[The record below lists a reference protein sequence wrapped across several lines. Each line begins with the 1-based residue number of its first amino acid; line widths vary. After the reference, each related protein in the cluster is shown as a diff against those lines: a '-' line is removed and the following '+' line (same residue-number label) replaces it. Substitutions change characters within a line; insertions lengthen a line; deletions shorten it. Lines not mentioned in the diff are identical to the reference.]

1 MKANADNDARFV
13 MPPVRRK
20 ADGSPRRV
28 GFELEFAG
36 LGIDETSKTV
46 ADSLGADLDRT
57 TNAEHVVEDPE
68 LGKFAIEIDWHFLKD
83 RARFEEQ
90 EDASI
95 DWTLALRALVTD
107 IVPIEVVCPP
117 VPLSALEQLHPVTD
131 ALREAG
137 AEGTESSPLA
147 AFGVHINAESPDLE
161 AETLHRYLRAYCLLQ
176 WWLMR
181 EHDIDTTRRLS
192 VYVDPYPESYLHDIH
207 GLREPSTE
215 ELIDQYLEHNP
226 TRNRAL
232 DMLPLFAQI
241 DEERVQAQVGDDRI
255 NARPT
260 FHYRLPDCRIDDEQ
274 WTLARSWNRWC
285 VVERL
290 ANDPQAL
297 DELTAD
303 FLLGKRGFLGVAR
316 NDWIE
321 RADQWASA
329 SA

>member
-1 MKANADNDARFV
+1 
-13 MPPVRRK
+13 
-20 ADGSPRRV
+20 
-28 GFELEFAG
+28 
-36 LGIDETSKTV
+36 
-46 ADSLGADLDRT
+46 
-57 TNAEHVVEDPE
+57 
-68 LGKFAIEIDWHFLKD
+68 
-83 RARFEEQ
+83 
-90 EDASI
+90 
-95 DWTLALRALVTD
+95 
-107 IVPIEVVCPP
+107 
-117 VPLSALEQLHPVTD
+117 
-131 ALREAG
+131 
-137 AEGTESSPLA
+137 
-147 AFGVHINAESPDLE
+147 
-161 AETLHRYLRAYCLLQ
+161 
-176 WWLMR
+176 
-181 EHDIDTTRRLS
+181 
-192 VYVDPYPESYLHDIH
+192 
-207 GLREPSTE
+207 
-215 ELIDQYLEHNP
+215 
-226 TRNRAL
+226 
-232 DMLPLFAQI
+232 MLPLFAQI